1 MPKSVRILRLKS
13 RVTRW
18 EQSFAYD
25 QDGVELL
32 KWAETYWNR
41 QTPSSFAGHSRM
53 FSNFSGTKF
62 RLENREQAT
71 LLLADLR
78 ACTIALKGDE

>member
-1 MPKSVRILRLKS
+1 
-13 RVTRW
+13 
-18 EQSFAYD
+18 
-25 QDGVELL
+25 VELL

-41 QTPSSFAGHSRM
+41 QTSSSFAGHSRM
-53 FSNFSGTKF
+53 FNNFPSTKF

-78 ACTIALKGDE
+78 ACTIALKSDEWGMAQRSHALNAVIYVLRQGWLLWTH